1 MVHVIADYVGNT
13 YKLRADSHTKAIEW
27 CRSLDMAS
35 RVSFTD
41 QVSVCIWSNQV
52 KYVWLFI
59 ELVSELLSITCHMGS
74 QSIAWKPMQVNAPS
88 VICSHGRFTYHGGI

>member
-1 MVHVIADYVGNT
+1 MNSHPKHNFLYALMCYLMVHVIADYVGNT

-41 QVSVCIWSNQV
+41 QVSVCI
-52 KYVWLFI
+52 
-59 ELVSELLSITCHMGS
+59 
-74 QSIAWKPMQVNAPS
+74 
-88 VICSHGRFTYHGGI
+88 